1 MQRRS
6 SDDQITRSTNRR
18 DALRWLVSG
27 GVGLVVG
34 CSGREQSDGES
45 QTSSPRRDVPLR
57 VALVGTD
64 AESEAMR
71 LSWSMTME
79 QPLDIQILPPL
90 RSGSGATA
98 EIANKVANVDVAV
111 FPQYALGQIVR
122 SDATVRFNDTTL
134 ESYDEQFGPQPP
146 AVQNGLGAFGGKTYG
161 VPLGAK
167 LFSVLSIDS
176 EPSLKSWDEYHQW
189 VQQLGGKVAEPMSEG
204 WAASSFLN
212 RCASTLSRGW
222 LFNRKTMKSELIQDG
237 YVAVLDQFAKTAKL
251 YASEPLGPS
260 DIWKRLR
267 EGTLR
272 GGVGFEVPHQTSDN
286 DAESSEQ
293 FEVAVTNCPLESEVD
308 RLYFDV
314 SMPLAAVSQGCR
326 QTDAAKQFIGWLAA
340 GETSNNLRRTLPLG
354 SKTRQRSDESGSQ
367 PTPYAKWL
375 SQRLETRRIVPPM
388 ALPGADRYFLALDRR
403 VRECLSGASKASD
416 ALRAAHD
423 DWESITDGLGRD
435 QQGVDWRK
443 GMGFGA

>member
-1 MQRRS
+1 M
-6 SDDQITRSTNRR
+6 
-18 DALRWLVSG
+18 
-27 GVGLVVG
+27 
-34 CSGREQSDGES
+34 
-45 QTSSPRRDVPLR
+45 
-57 VALVGTD
+57 
-64 AESEAMR
+64 
-71 LSWSMTME
+71 
-79 QPLDIQILPPL
+79 
-90 RSGSGATA
+90 
-98 EIANKVANVDVAV
+98 
-111 FPQYALGQIVR
+111 
-122 SDATVRFNDTTL
+122 
-134 ESYDEQFGPQPP
+134 
-146 AVQNGLGAFGGKTYG
+146 
-161 VPLGAK
+161 
-167 LFSVLSIDS
+167 SIDS

-189 VQQLGGKVAEPMSEG
+189 VQQLDGKVAEPMSEG

-260 DIWKRLR
+260 GIWKRLR

-272 GGVGFEVPHQTSDN
+272 GGIGFEVPHQTSDS

-326 QTDAAKQFIGWLAA
+326 QTDAAKQFIGWLAG
-340 GETSNNLRRTLPLG
+340 GETSNNLRSTLLLG
-354 SKTRQRSDESGSQ
+354 SKTRRRSDESGSQ

-403 VRECLSGASKASD
+403 VRECLGGASKASD

-423 DWESITDGLGRD
+423 DWESITDEIGRD